1 MPNLYI
7 LSGCN
12 GSGKTTASFT
22 VLPQMLNCD
31 VFINADEIARELS
44 PLNPNKAAIEA
55 GRLLIA
61 KIDRLIVD
69 KTDFA
74 FETILA
80 PRGYTRTIQKARS
93 CGYQITL
100 LFKLYIQSATTG
112 WYSIIP
118 CRHLS

>member
-1 MPNLYI
+1 
-7 LSGCN
+7 
-12 GSGKTTASFT
+12 
-22 VLPQMLNCD
+22 MLNCD
-31 VFINADEIARELS
+31 VFINADEIARGLS